1 MAQCDYC
8 GSTILIG
15 GTREGNRHYCGSACA
30 VNGRAAALGS
40 QVPSEV
46 VRNET
51 ARLHGGPCP
60 KCKGAGP
67 VDVHTSYRV
76 WSAAVLTRWSSHPQL
91 CCRSCG
97 NKARGVSAVYSLVL
111 GWWGFPWGLL
121 MTPVQVV
128 RNLAG
133 MFGGPDPRTP
143 SPQLA
148 GMVRTHLASRM
159 AASRGAA

>member
-1 MAQCDYC
+1 MAKCDYC

-15 GTREGNRHYCGSACA
+15 GTREGERRYCGASCA
-30 VNGRAAALGS
+30 VKGRTAAASRL
-40 QVPSEV
+40 VPDDV
-46 VRNET
+46 VRAET
-51 ARLHGGPCP
+51 AKLHAGPCP

-97 NKARGVSAVYSLVL
+97 NKARGLSAAFSLVL
-111 GWWGFPWGLL
+111 GWWGFPWGVLL
-121 MTPVQVV
+121 TPVQVI
-128 RNLAG
+128 RNIVGL
-133 MFGGPDPRTP
+133 FGGPDPRTP

-148 GMVRTHLASRM
+148 GIVRMHLASRV